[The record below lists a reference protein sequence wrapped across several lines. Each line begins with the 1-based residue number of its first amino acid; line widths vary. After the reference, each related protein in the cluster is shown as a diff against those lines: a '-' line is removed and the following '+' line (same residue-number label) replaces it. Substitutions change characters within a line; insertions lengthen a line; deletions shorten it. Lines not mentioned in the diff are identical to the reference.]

1 MEFFRISRDIP
12 FMRHALVLNIISFLT
27 FAAAVF
33 FIATRGLHLSIEFT
47 GGTVMEVEYEQP
59 ADIRKTREAVEALGF
74 GEVQVQKFGTSRDV
88 LIRLPVR
95 GEMKQGEVS
104 ARTFE
109 ALCAAGQGAVQ
120 SKSYT
125 TPQGEQVSRIAC
137 VDATAGEPLKL
148 NRTEFIGPAVGSE
161 LARDGALALLFTVV
175 GIMLYLAVRF
185 EWKFSVAGIIANLH
199 DVVIILGFF
208 AFFQWEFSLAVLAAI
223 LAVLG
228 YSVNESVVIFDRIR
242 ENFRR
247 FRKMN
252 TVQIIDNAI
261 TSTISRT
268 IITHGSTQIMV
279 LSMLLFGGQTLH
291 YFAMALTIGIL
302 FGIYSSVFVAAAI
315 AMWLGIKREDLIK
328 GPVRKEGDPD
338 DPNAG
343 ATV

>member
-1 MEFFRISRDIP
+1 MEFFKIRKDIP
-12 FMRHALVLNIISFLT
+12 FMKNALVFNVISFLT

-33 FIATRGLHLSIEFT
+33 FLLTRGLHLSVEFT
-47 GGTVMEVEYEQP
+47 GGTVMHVAYVQAPELEKV
-59 ADIRKTREAVEALGF
+59 RSTVTGLGF
-74 GEVQVQKFGTSRDV
+74 DDV
-88 LIRLPVR
+88 LVQNFGSSKDVMIRLPAQK
-95 GEMKQGEVS
+95 GVS
-104 ARTFE
+104 SAQQSDKVMGALKALDAE
-109 ALCAAGQGAVQ
+109 ATL
-120 SKSYT
+120 
-125 TPQGEQVSRIAC
+125 R
-137 VDATAGEPLKL
+137 
-148 NRTEFIGPAVGSE
+148 RTEFVGPQVGEE
-161 LARDGALALLFTVV
+161 LAHDGLKALGMVVV
-175 GIMLYLAVRF
+175 GIMVYLAFRF
-185 EWKFSVAGIIANLH
+185 EWKFAVAAIIANLH